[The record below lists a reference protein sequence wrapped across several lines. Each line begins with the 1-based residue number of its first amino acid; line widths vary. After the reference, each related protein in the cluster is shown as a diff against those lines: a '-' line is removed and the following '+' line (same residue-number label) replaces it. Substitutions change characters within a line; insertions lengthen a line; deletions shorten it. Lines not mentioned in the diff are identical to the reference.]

1 MTPEQN
7 LRPECECGPEERVV
21 RAEIAYCLLERAY
34 QTLALAFERAAP
46 GRFACLNRAV
56 MRDVMADLR
65 EIQETLPEGIAAGT
79 ALADIAAELRETLLA
94 AENIVCT
101 PQDGER

>member
-1 MTPEQN
+1 M
-7 LRPECECGPEERVV
+7 

-56 MRDVMADLR
+56 MRDVAADLR
-65 EIQETLPEGIAAGT
+65 EIQQTLPNGFGAET
-79 ALADIAAELRETLLA
+79 ALADIAADLRETLLA
-94 AENIVCT
+94 AEAIVCV
-101 PQDGER
+101 PQDRDGKAS

>member
-1 MTPEQN
+1 M
-7 LRPECECGPEERVV
+7 

-65 EIQETLPEGIAAGT
+65 EIQETLPDRAAAET
-79 ALADIAAELRETLLA
+79 ALADIAGELRETLLA
-94 AENIVCT
+94 AETIVCV
-101 PQDGER
+101 PREGDP